1 MFRKAFVLALLVVF
15 AVSIAGCASLGT
27 VKQKDRE
34 IQGLRN
40 QISVLEVEIQDKDQ
54 EINGLKDA
62 LSFKQVEQA
71 RFEEKQ
77 PSIRDIQAALTKA
90 GFDPGKIDGRLGKK
104 TRQALKAFQKAN
116 NLKVNGKADRKT
128 WALLSEYLSLK
139 TK

>member
-1 MFRKAFVLALLVVF
+1 MFRKAFVLVLLVVF
-15 AVSIAGCASLGT
+15 AVSLAGCASMGT

-40 QISVLEVEIQDKDQ
+40 QISVLEVEIQDKEQ

-71 RFEEKQ
+71 RFEEKR
-77 PSIRDIQAALTKA
+77 PSARDIQNALAKA

-104 TRQALKAFQKAN
+104 TRQALKAFQKAH
-116 NLKVNGKADRKT
+116 NLKVNGKADRRT
-128 WALLSEYLSLK
+128 WAVLSEYLSLK

>member
-1 MFRKAFVLALLVVF
+1 MFRKVFVLALLVVF
-15 AVSIAGCASLGT
+15 AVTLTGCASRGT

-40 QISVLEVEIQDKDQ
+40 QVSVLEAQIQDRDQ

-62 LSFKQVEQA
+62 LSFKQVEQVK
-71 RFEEKQ
+71 FEAKQ
-77 PSIRDIQAALTKA
+77 PSTKDIQSALAKA

-104 TRQALKAFQKAN
+104 TRQALKAFQKAH
-116 NLKVNGKADRKT
+116 NLKINGRADRKT

-139 TK
+139 AK